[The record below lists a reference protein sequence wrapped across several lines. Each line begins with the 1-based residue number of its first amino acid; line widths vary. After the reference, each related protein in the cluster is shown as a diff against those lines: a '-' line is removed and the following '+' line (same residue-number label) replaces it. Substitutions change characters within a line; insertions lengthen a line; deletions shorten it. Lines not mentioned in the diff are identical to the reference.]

1 MLFDVGYTVL
11 DPNPIRIRYPDS
23 GGTLPPS

>member
-1 MLFDVGYTVL
+1 LFDVGHTVL

>member
-1 MLFDVGYTVL
+1 LFDVGHTVL
-11 DPNPIRIRYPDS
+11 DPNLIRIRHPDS